1 MWSKPAE
8 GKPSPV
14 ASPTAV
20 VAPVPAQSYSPSSP
34 ASKSEPFQPPAA
46 PVFSSKPEGARAND
60 GNSRISS
67 GLKINGEIS
76 GTSDL
81 YIDGQAQGK
90 IRFPQAQVTVGP
102 NGRVEAD
109 IEAREIEIHGTV
121 SGNLKA
127 SERIRLGASSRVQ
140 GTLQTPR
147 LGIEDGAKL
156 RGKVNMTR
164 ATETGN
170 DSGASK
176 APDADDIEA
185 RATVSVPGAE
195 E

>member
-1 MWSKPAE
+1 MWRKPAE
-8 GKPSPV
+8 GKPSPTALPTPV
-14 ASPTAV
+14 A
-20 VAPVPAQSYSPSSP
+20 APVPTQSYSPSSP
-34 ASKSEPFQPPAA
+34 TPKIEPLQPPAA
-46 PVFSSKPEGARAND
+46 SVFSSKPDVARAND
-60 GNSRISS
+60 GDSRISA

-76 GTSDL
+76 GSSDL

-90 IRFPQAQVTVGP
+90 IRFAQAQVTVGS

-121 SGNLKA
+121 TGNLKA

-164 ATETGN
+164 AAETRN
-170 DSGASK
+170 DSAVSK
-176 APDADDIEA
+176 ASGADDIETP
-185 RATVSVPGAE
+185 ATVSVPGAE